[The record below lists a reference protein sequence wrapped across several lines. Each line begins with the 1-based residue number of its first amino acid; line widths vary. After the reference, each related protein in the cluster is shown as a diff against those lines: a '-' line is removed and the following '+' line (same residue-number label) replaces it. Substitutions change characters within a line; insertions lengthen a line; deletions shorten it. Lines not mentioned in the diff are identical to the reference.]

1 MTILEKKRQRIF
13 NDLLDRYTL
22 EELLEMFDID
32 VTDVLEDLFQS
43 GMIDED
49 LLDRVSEL
57 SYD

>member
-49 LLDRVSEL
+49 LLERVSEL